1 MNRWYVETP
10 YTQGKE
16 PMMIYGNSIEKV
28 KKLCPE
34 AISIIPCNDK
44 SHLPYI
50 KKIIEKSEFV
60 GKGKN
65 KIGTEQRELYRYR
78 ADGATV
84 YIKLSKCLD
93 DDEYYDIAQTQERD
107 NGKCVIPITWE
118 LSTPKKTYE
127 KYFTL
132 DFSIQRIA
140 YRKYG
145 QPKLVK
151 PKELKTKQTFS
162 AAWNKS
168 CKCPVYIQGNDV
180 YMKHRDYFSG
190 TFNPQPQDFGAPTQF
205 LLDKYF
211 NGGKKVKSFVYPDCW
226 SSIILR
232 DEAWLIFQGLI
243 PLLKREEN
251 PLIGTPSFLVDKL
264 MKSDDIARRH
274 LQGYISFQEEWE
286 IFFEQ
291 LIKECL
297 NWMRNSTVEREEPT
311 NV

>member
-16 PMMIYGNSIEKV
+16 PMKIYGNTIEDVQKSF
-28 KKLCPE
+28 PE
-34 AISIIPCNDK
+34 ATSITPCGDR

-50 KKIIEKSEFV
+50 KKMIERSELLGKSS
-60 GKGKN
+60 N
-65 KIGTEQRELYRYR
+65 KDNTEQRELYLYK
-78 ADGATV
+78 AYGANV
-84 YIKLSKCLD
+84 YIKLSKNLFD
-93 DDEYYDIAQTQERD
+93 NEYYDLAITQERD
-107 NGKCVIPITWE
+107 NGRHIIPVTWN
-118 LSTPKKTYE
+118 LSNPKKTYE

-145 QPKLVK
+145 QPKLAK
-151 PKELKTKQTFS
+151 PKELKAKQSFS
-162 AAWNKS
+162 VAWNKS

-180 YMKHRDYFSG
+180 YMKHKDYFSG
-190 TFNPQPQDFGAPTQF
+190 TFSPPPEDWGAPTQV

-211 NGGKKVKSFVYPDCW
+211 NGGKKVKSFIYFDCW

-232 DEAWLIFQGLI
+232 DESWLKFQNLI
-243 PLLKREEN
+243 PLLKRKEN
-251 PLIGTPSFLVDKL
+251 PLIGTPSFLVDEL
-264 MKSDDIARRH
+264 IKSDSIARKR

-286 IFFEQ
+286 RFFEQ

-297 NWMRNSTVEREEPT
+297 NWMRNSIAEKKETA